1 MFNLFKPN
9 LSGINLQ
16 DLISQVTPEQAA
28 QLRSM
33 IVDTLLEEKSF
44 NPNNPFFT
52 ALKEDKK
59 GSFDILKNE
68 LISKIQ
74 KLPDSHPAKNLS
86 F

>member
-28 QLRSM
+28 QLLRSM

-52 ALKEDKK
+52 ALKR
-59 GSFDILKNE
+59 G
-68 LISKIQ
+68 
-74 KLPDSHPAKNLS
+74 
-86 F
+86 